1 MDVKCRLNK
10 IYESL
15 NTKMEERNFLIRWL
29 FNRGVQAKQWRMA
42 NGYDNTHW
50 FYDMLVFNSV
60 CITKET

>member
-1 MDVKCRLNK
+1 
-10 IYESL
+10 
-15 NTKMEERNFLIRWL
+15 MEERNFLIRWL